1 MSEEIGKISKPQ
13 ADNVQLKRKLYLV
26 QNIQNYFPG
35 NEDFENLLLEYWNS
49 ISDQLDNLEKTAGTI
64 NYIYIEGMYQEYD
77 VASKLLNENNKWCLN
92 TIDSRIKS
100 GSNYKKIEDENN
112 YKELID
118 WTRIAQLGFV
128 SENAKEVTEKNYTNI
143 ITERSKI
150 IHDELNG
157 LNEGEAALFI
167 ISSLFIPA
175 NGLIIGSSLALDTT
189 CIFDNVCDDTWPI
202 LSPVINARAFI
213 FFATSFAIIIIYRL
227 KKTTQNFSGTCSI
240 IFS

>member
-26 QNIQNYFPG
+26 QNIQNYFPE
-35 NEDFENLLLEYWNS
+35 NKDFENLLLEYWNS

-77 VASKLLNENNKWCLN
+77 AASKLLNENNKWCLN

-167 ISSLFIPA
+167 ISSGSHKFPDDMEIFNVIPPSLDKM
-175 NGLIIGSSLALDTT
+175 NRWITENQNNLQQKNEKEVQNEGEQDKQSGLWT
-189 CIFDNVCDDTWPI
+189 P
-202 LSPVINARAFI
+202 
-213 FFATSFAIIIIYRL
+213 
-227 KKTTQNFSGTCSI
+227 
-240 IFS
+240 

>member
-35 NEDFENLLLEYWNS
+35 NKDFEDLLLEYWNS
-49 ISDQLDNLEKTAGTI
+49 ISDQLYNLEKTAGTI

-167 ISSLFIPA
+167 ISSGSHKFPDDMEIFNVIPPSLDKM
-175 NGLIIGSSLALDTT
+175 NRWITENQNNLQQKNEKEVQNEGEQDKQSGLWT
-189 CIFDNVCDDTWPI
+189 P
-202 LSPVINARAFI
+202 
-213 FFATSFAIIIIYRL
+213 
-227 KKTTQNFSGTCSI
+227 
-240 IFS
+240 

>member
-1 MSEEIGKISKPQ
+1 MAEELGKISKPQ

-35 NEDFENLLLEYWNS
+35 NKDFEDLLMEYWDS

-92 TIDSRIKS
+92 TIESRIKS
-100 GSNYKKIEDENN
+100 GSNYKEIENENN

-167 ISSLFIPA
+167 ISSGSHKFPDDIEIFNVIPPSLDKM
-175 NGLIIGSSLALDTT
+175 NRWITENQNNLQQKNEKDVQNEGEQDKQSGLWT
-189 CIFDNVCDDTWPI
+189 P
-202 LSPVINARAFI
+202 
-213 FFATSFAIIIIYRL
+213 
-227 KKTTQNFSGTCSI
+227 
-240 IFS
+240 

>member
-167 ISSLFIPA
+167 ISSGSHKFPDDMEIFNVIPPSLDKM
-175 NGLIIGSSLALDTT
+175 NRWITENQNNLQQKNEKEVQNEGEQDKQSGLWT
-189 CIFDNVCDDTWPI
+189 P
-202 LSPVINARAFI
+202 
-213 FFATSFAIIIIYRL
+213 
-227 KKTTQNFSGTCSI
+227 
-240 IFS
+240 

>member
-35 NEDFENLLLEYWNS
+35 NEDFEGLLMEYWDS

-143 ITERSKI
+143 ISERSKI

-167 ISSLFIPA
+167 ISSGSHKFPDDMEIFNVIPPSLDKM
-175 NGLIIGSSLALDTT
+175 NRWITENQNNLQQKNEKEVQNEGEQDKQSGLWT
-189 CIFDNVCDDTWPI
+189 P
-202 LSPVINARAFI
+202 
-213 FFATSFAIIIIYRL
+213 
-227 KKTTQNFSGTCSI
+227 
-240 IFS
+240 

>member
-35 NEDFENLLLEYWNS
+35 NKDFENLLLEYWNS

-128 SENAKEVTEKNYTNI
+128 SENAKKVTEKNYTNI

-167 ISSLFIPA
+167 ISSGSHKFPDDMEIFNVIPPSLDKM
-175 NGLIIGSSLALDTT
+175 NRWITENQNNLQQKNEKEVQNEGEQDKQSGLWT
-189 CIFDNVCDDTWPI
+189 P
-202 LSPVINARAFI
+202 
-213 FFATSFAIIIIYRL
+213 
-227 KKTTQNFSGTCSI
+227 
-240 IFS
+240 

>member
-35 NEDFENLLLEYWNS
+35 NKDFENLLLEYWNS

-128 SENAKEVTEKNYTNI
+128 SENAKEVTEKNYTNV

-157 LNEGEAALFI
+157 LNESEAALFI
-167 ISSLFIPA
+167 ISSGSHKFPDDMEIFNVIPPSLDKM
-175 NGLIIGSSLALDTT
+175 NRWITENQNNLQQKNEKEVQNEGEQDKQSGLWT
-189 CIFDNVCDDTWPI
+189 P
-202 LSPVINARAFI
+202 
-213 FFATSFAIIIIYRL
+213 
-227 KKTTQNFSGTCSI
+227 
-240 IFS
+240 

>member
-1 MSEEIGKISKPQ
+1 MAEELGKISKPQ

-35 NEDFENLLLEYWNS
+35 NKDFEDLLMEYWDS

-92 TIDSRIKS
+92 TIESRIKS
-100 GSNYKKIEDENN
+100 GSNYKEIENENN

-150 IHDELNG
+150 IHDELNS

-167 ISSLFIPA
+167 ISSGSHKFPDDIEIFNVIPPSLDKM
-175 NGLIIGSSLALDTT
+175 NRWITENQNNLQQKNEKDVQNEGEQDKQSGLWT
-189 CIFDNVCDDTWPI
+189 P
-202 LSPVINARAFI
+202 
-213 FFATSFAIIIIYRL
+213 
-227 KKTTQNFSGTCSI
+227 
-240 IFS
+240 

>member
-26 QNIQNYFPG
+26 QNIQNYFPE
-35 NEDFENLLLEYWNS
+35 NKDFENLLLEYWNS

-167 ISSLFIPA
+167 ISSGSHKFPDDMEIFNVIPPSLDKM
-175 NGLIIGSSLALDTT
+175 NRWITENQNNQQQKNEKEVQNEGEQDKQSGLWT
-189 CIFDNVCDDTWPI
+189 P
-202 LSPVINARAFI
+202 
-213 FFATSFAIIIIYRL
+213 
-227 KKTTQNFSGTCSI
+227 
-240 IFS
+240 

>member
-35 NEDFENLLLEYWNS
+35 NKDFENLLLEYWNS

-128 SENAKEVTEKNYTNI
+128 SENAKEVTEKNYKNI

-167 ISSLFIPA
+167 ISSGSHKFPDDMEIFNVIPPSLDKM
-175 NGLIIGSSLALDTT
+175 NRWITENQNNLQQKNEKEVQNEGEQDKQSGLWT
-189 CIFDNVCDDTWPI
+189 P
-202 LSPVINARAFI
+202 
-213 FFATSFAIIIIYRL
+213 
-227 KKTTQNFSGTCSI
+227 
-240 IFS
+240 